1 MLNVPPRSEI
11 APEHKWNAESVF
23 ETRADWKT
31 AYEQVSASLPAALTR
46 FQGRLGESPAAL
58 ADWFDALGE
67 VFHRVGKLL
76 FYALMSQA
84 VETTDQEASAMAGQA
99 TGLMGKFQAAS
110 AFAEP
115 ELLALGQKKLNDW
128 IAAEP
133 RLKVYGHYADDLFR
147 RQQHVRSAEVEELLG
162 SAQDTFAQIEMTSDM
177 LTNAEIPFRPAR
189 MGSGEEVAVSQGN
202 FESLR
207 VNPDRSLRRSAYES
221 FTDGHLAYKNTLASN
236 YSASAKRDIFL
247 ARARRFDSALEA
259 SLFENNIPVD
269 VFYNLI
275 NTFRSNIPTWHRY
288 WDIRRKALGVETLHP
303 YDIWAPIA
311 KGEHPVSYAQA
322 VDWICEGM
330 APLGDEYVRVLR
342 RGCLQDRWIDI
353 YPNQSKRQGA
363 FSGGWQGTHPFI
375 MTSYHGD
382 LKAMSTLAH
391 ELGHSMHSYLAWQNQ
406 PYIYTNYSLF
416 VAEVASNF
424 NQALVRAYL
433 RDAQPDPDF
442 QIALIEE
449 AMNNFHRYFFI
460 MPTLARFE
468 LEIHTR
474 IERGEGVTAD
484 DMNALMADLFAEGY
498 GDAMHYDPDQS
509 GITWA
514 TFGHLYANYYVFQYA
529 TGISA
534 AHALAAP
541 IVAGEPGAA
550 ENYLKFLSAGASLY
564 PLDALAL
571 AGVDMA
577 TPQPVEATFK
587 VLEDMVNRLENL
599 VG

>member
-11 APEHKWNAESVF
+11 APEYKWNAESIF
-23 ETRADWKT
+23 ETPAAWKAT
-31 AYEQVSASLPAALTR
+31 YDEVFASLPDALTR
-46 FQGRLGESPAAL
+46 FQGKLGESAAAL
-58 ADWFDALGE
+58 ADWFDVLGALNHQMG
-67 VFHRVGKLL
+67 RLL
-76 FYALMSQA
+76 FYALMAQA
-84 VETTDQEASAMAGQA
+84 CETTDQNATAMAGQA
-99 TGLMGKFQAAS
+99 TGLMGKFQAAA

-115 ELLALGQKKLNDW
+115 ELLALGQDKLSQW
-128 IAAEP
+128 IVSEP
-133 RLKVYGHYADDLFR
+133 RLRRYGHYVDDLFR

-162 SAQDTFAQIEMTSDM
+162 MAQETFAQVENTSEV
-177 LTNAEIPFRPAR
+177 LTNAEIPFAPAR
-189 MGSGEEVAVSQGN
+189 KSTGEEVAVSQGN
-202 FESLR
+202 NDSLR
-207 VNPDRSLRRSAYES
+207 NSPDRDLRRSAYES
-221 FTDGHLAYKNTLASN
+221 FTDGHLAVKNTLASN
-236 YSASAKRDIFL
+236 YIASVKRDVFL
-247 ARARRFDSALEA
+247 ARARRFDTALEA
-259 SLFENNIPVD
+259 SLFENNVPPE

-288 WDIRRKALGVETLHP
+288 WDIRRKALGVDTLEP

-311 KGEHPVSYAQA
+311 KRDHKVTYQQA
-322 VDWICEGM
+322 VDWISEGM
-330 APLGDEYVRVLR
+330 APLGDDYVRVLR
-342 RGCLQDRWIDI
+342 QGCLQDRWVDV
-353 YPNQSKRQGA
+353 YPNKGKRQGA

-375 MTSYHGD
+375 MMSFHDD

-391 ELGHSMHSYLAWQNQ
+391 ELGHSMHSYLTWQHQ
-406 PYIYTNYSLF
+406 PFIYADYSLF

-424 NQALVRAYL
+424 NQAMVRAYL
-433 RDAQPDPDF
+433 RDTQPDTDF

-449 AMNNFHRYFFI
+449 AMSNFHRYFFI

-474 IERGEGVTAD
+474 IERGDGVTAD

-498 GDAMHYDPDQS
+498 GDAMHYDRERS

-514 TFGHLYANYYVFQYA
+514 TFGHLYSNYYVFQYA

-541 IVAGEPGAA
+541 ILAGEPGAA
-550 ENYLKFLSAGASLY
+550 ENYVKFLSAGGSLY
-564 PLDALAL
+564 PLDALKV

-577 TPQPVEATFK
+577 TPQAVEATFA
-587 VLEDMVNRLENL
+587 VLGEMVDRLAAL